1 MDWRADIIFERL
13 RPGSMLGVM
22 PEHEPLRAEL
32 ARRASG
38 TDCRFVSAA
47 DLLHEDFAIARSRLA
62 YGLRQVRQVRQYT
75 VESGPL
81 NLYHY
86 DIYDYKLTP
95 LMAQQQR
102 LGTPGAVGKGA
113 LVGKFLRGTL
123 NPHTRARFVSACSL
137 QDGLTDRHFRRAV
150 IAWEECR
157 PGASHPAW
165 PFDTTN
171 RSRSCRIDVPA
182 RCAAR

>member
-113 LVGKFLRGTL
+113 LVGEIPSGYAQPSYAREIRKRMFAPRRTHRSSFSTGGNSLGRM
-123 NPHTRARFVSACSL
+123 PTRRVTS
-137 QDGLTDRHFRRAV
+137 RVAV
-150 IAWEECR
+150 
-157 PGASHPAW
+157 
-165 PFDTTN
+165 
-171 RSRSCRIDVPA
+171 
-182 RCAAR
+182 